1 MQDLRKIFR
10 YARPYRRDL
19 FAAVGLIFIECIFEM
34 VIPVL
39 MSTLVDEGVPSHNMA
54 IILRQGG
61 LMALCAVLALIT
73 GLLYARYAA
82 RFANGF
88 AAELRLA
95 EYAAVQK
102 FDFANLDHFSSA
114 SLVTRMPTDATV
126 LLNAIN
132 AYSDHFADAHR
143 AQGRPSVRPPAKRCR
158 PPEQPHPGI
167 PHRHPRH

>member
-1 MQDLRKIFR
+1 
-10 YARPYRRDL
+10 
-19 FAAVGLIFIECIFEM
+19 
-34 VIPVL
+34 
-39 MSTLVDEGVPSHNMA
+39 
-54 IILRQGG
+54 
-61 LMALCAVLALIT
+61 MALCAVLALIT

-114 SLVTRMPTDATV
+114 SLVTRMTTDATV

-132 AYSDHFADAHR
+132 AGRAPLCAAGSCWPRVWAWHFCSA
-143 AQGRPSVRPPAKRCR
+143 PS
-158 PPEQPHPGI
+158 
-167 PHRHPRH
+167 